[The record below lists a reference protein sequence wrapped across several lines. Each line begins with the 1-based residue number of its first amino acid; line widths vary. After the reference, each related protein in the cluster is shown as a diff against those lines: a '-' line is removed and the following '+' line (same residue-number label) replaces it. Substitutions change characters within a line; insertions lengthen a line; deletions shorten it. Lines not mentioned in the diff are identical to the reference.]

1 MPVNLTA
8 IDALRDSMG
17 DDFKDIRLNVSSV
30 LTGENLD
37 PATALGI
44 ALASARFIRSE
55 TLTLA
60 LTKDIHDNFGD
71 STDAEAKSAADIISD
86 ATAVAGLMAMNT
98 TYYRFRHMLSKETYD
113 ARPPR
118 LRMSRMAQP
127 ATDKI
132 TFELM
137 SLACAALAG
146 CELCIK
152 NHEGHIVAAG
162 TSEDTCHDAIRIAS
176 VMNAAAVAT
185 L

>member
-1 MPVNLTA
+1 MTVNLTSV
-8 IDALRDSMG
+8 DTLRDSMG

-37 PATALGI
+37 SATALGI

-55 TLTLA
+55 TLASA
-60 LTKDIHDNFGD
+60 LTTDIHDNFGE
-71 STDAEAKSAADIISD
+71 DAENIISD

-127 ATDKI
+127 ATNK
-132 TFELM
+132 TVFELM

-152 NHEGHIVAAG
+152 NHEGHLVAAG
-162 TSEDTCHDAIRIAS
+162 ASEDSCHDAIRIAS

>member
-8 IDALRDSMG
+8 IDALRESMG

-60 LTKDIHDNFGD
+60 LTKDIHDNFGN
-71 STDAEAKSAADIISD
+71 STDAEAKSAANIISD

-132 TFELM
+132 TFELKLQLSRFRASPVCRLSHIRKQRVTRDM
-137 SLACAALAG
+137 IVNATWFSLNFF
-146 CELCIK
+146 IK
-152 NHEGHIVAAG
+152 
-162 TSEDTCHDAIRIAS
+162 TSKNS
-176 VMNAAAVAT
+176 
-185 L
+185 